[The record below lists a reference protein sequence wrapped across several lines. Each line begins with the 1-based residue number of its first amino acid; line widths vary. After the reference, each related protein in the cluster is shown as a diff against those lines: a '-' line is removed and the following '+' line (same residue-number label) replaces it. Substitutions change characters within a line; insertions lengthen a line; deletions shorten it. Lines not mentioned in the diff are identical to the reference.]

1 MNGGQDLGGVMGF
14 GPIAPEPDEPVFH
27 ADWEK
32 RALALT
38 LAAGALGE
46 WNIDRS
52 RHARENRSPADYLT
66 SSYYEL
72 WSKGL
77 SALLAAH
84 GLVGEDELRAGRALH
99 PARSTRR
106 PPLRLDDVAAAL
118 SAGSPYDRPPSA
130 PAAFAV
136 GETVRSKVAFPTG
149 HTRLPRYAMGKRGV
163 IAAVHGAF
171 VFPDSNAA
179 GRGEDPRW
187 CYGVRFDG
195 RELWGPGADPTL
207 EVMIDLWEPYL
218 EPAA

>member
-72 WSKGL
+72 WEKGL
-77 SALLAAH
+77 ASLLLAE
-84 GLVGEDELRAGRALH
+84 GLVGNDELAARKALH
-99 PARSTRR
+99 PAKATKR
-106 PPLRLDDVAAAL
+106 PPLTAEQVPAAL
-118 SAGSPYDRPPSA
+118 AAGSPYDRPA
-130 PAAFAV
+130 QGRAAFAV
-136 GETVRSKVAFPTG
+136 GEVVRTRVSFPSG

-163 IAAVHGAF
+163 VAAVHGAF
-171 VFPDSNAA
+171 VFPDSNAH
-179 GRGEDPRW
+179 GGGEDPRW
-187 CYGVRFDG
+187 CYGVRFEG
-195 RELWGPGADPTL
+195 QELWGPASDPAL
-207 EVMIDLWEPYL
+207 DVMIDCWEPYL
-218 EPAA
+218 EPAR

>member
-14 GPIAPEPDEPVFH
+14 GAIDAEADEPVFH

-32 RALALT
+32 RALAVT

-72 WSKGL
+72 WTKGL
-77 SALLAAH
+77 SVLLLGE
-84 GLVGEDELRAGRALH
+84 GLVGQDEIDAGRALH
-99 PARSTRR
+99 PPRPTRR
-106 PPLRLDDVAAAL
+106 EPLKAERVAQVLA
-118 SAGSPYDRPPSA
+118 SGSPYDRPPST
-130 PAAFAV
+130 PPTFAV
-136 GETVRSKVAFPTG
+136 GDRVRANIAFPSS
-149 HTRLPRYAMGKRGV
+149 HTRLPRYAMGKSGV

-171 VFPDSNAA
+171 VFPDSNALSQ
-179 GRGEDPRW
+179 GEDPRW
-187 CYGVRFDG
+187 CYAVRFSG
-195 RELWGPGADPTL
+195 PELWGPDADRSV

-218 EPAA
+218 EPAR